1 MVLEGVQ
8 WCWKGYSGVGRGTMV
23 LEGVQWCW
31 KGYNGVGKGLVG
43 CSGGSGNGLGGG
55 SPNCQ
60 TRSTCQIIII
70 NVIPSMLAWKV
81 VIVEAAY

>member
-1 MVLEGVQ
+1 MLEGVQ

-55 SPNCQ
+55 GVSQLSDTLHLPDYYHKCDSQ
-60 TRSTCQIIII
+60 HVSLEGRHC
-70 NVIPSMLAWKV
+70 
-81 VIVEAAY
+81 